1 MKLINSWKKQQCY
14 CFSLMIIVS
23 RESKKTDYLFLSVSL
38 SLSLSLSLLHQ
49 QCMICH
55 VFTKRISWTCGGW
68 KWRCRQAILLR
79 YSDDDSPT
87 GDKDSKFYTK
97 DTCVAIVTQL
107 SNNGN
112 NWFTG
117 FVWK

>member
-1 MKLINSWKKQQCY
+1 MHDMSCIYQEDIVNMWRMKMAMSTSN
-14 CFSLMIIVS
+14 
-23 RESKKTDYLFLSVSL
+23 TP
-38 SLSLSLSLLHQ
+38 
-49 QCMICH
+49 
-55 VFTKRISWTCGGW
+55 
-68 KWRCRQAILLR
+68 R

-107 SNNGN
+107 SNNDN